1 MYVTTLNLT
10 FKGHFIVIRKQNS
23 QVREV
28 TCCCLRIQPKLFDT
42 FIRMYPEM
50 VSLFEL
56 HLVECK
62 VLF

>member
-28 TCCCLRIQPKLFDT
+28 TLLPQNPAKI
-42 FIRMYPEM
+42 I
-50 VSLFEL
+50 
-56 HLVECK
+56 
-62 VLF
+62 